1 MSSAEHRRAVQV
13 RLSAPPTERL
23 SELQRT
29 GQWRRNTNCLQKE
42 IFLNRAPAVR
52 DASLSEC
59 GEGQWGILQV
69 QVLMVIQGEHLKRN
83 HIHSHEQ

>member
-1 MSSAEHRRAVQV
+1 MSSAERRRRAVQV

-23 SELQRT
+23 SELQRP

-52 DASLSEC
+52 YASLSEC
-59 GEGQWGILQV
+59 EEGRGTV
-69 QVLMVIQGEHLKRN
+69 G
-83 HIHSHEQ
+83 HSASASAHGHPG